1 MVGSLGNE
9 NSKSA
14 FTNPHVMEIGNWKVN
29 YISFTRPT
37 NAHKS
42 PIILLGGAFH
52 TFASLQY
59 EAENLSKDS
68 PVYLVDLPGLGGNLQ
83 AAPDL
88 SIEDYAHLIKTFC
101 DNLGIDRTSLI
112 GLSYS
117 SAIAFTFASLYP
129 DRMHKLVLGGITSR
143 LRDSVKHLL
152 EESLHMLT
160 VNELDRFASGI
171 VLNMMNFSQRH
182 NISGSDQVHSNLY
195 QNIVSFN
202 NHDMARYRANLARL
216 IEQDGLPRSPQCP
229 VLVISG
235 EFDNFTT
242 PYENFQV
249 ARNCPNSSYVVVKG
263 SDHMVSHEKTEVM
276 TRLYRRFIA
285 DQPLNRMKD
294 VELLEKKEFPRE
306 KIRLEPRYLLNDV
319 GYLDSGNGV
328 FVPVNIVDINN
339 FGCRLYTSFKDHRSL
354 KRSQQFILHIPT
366 EDMQMEMIIFKQA
379 ENGHFRGIF
388 KHKTFERTK
397 LFEGFIEKVA
407 SSCSSAYAA

>member
-1 MVGSLGNE
+1 MTLAIDRDTL
-9 NSKSA
+9 K
-14 FTNPHVMEIGNWKVN
+14 NPNVMEVGTWK
-29 YISFTRPT
+29 IHFLSFTKPT

-52 TFASLQY
+52 NFSSLKF
-59 EAENLSKDS
+59 ETENLAKDA
-68 PVYLVDLPGLGGNLQ
+68 PVYLVDLPGLGGNPQ

-88 SIEDYAHLIKTFC
+88 TIEDYAHLLKTFC

-117 SAIAFTFASLYP
+117 SAIAFTFASLYQ
-129 DRMHKLVLGGITSR
+129 DRMNKLVLGGITTR

-160 VNELDRFASGI
+160 VNELERFASGI

-182 NISGSDQVHSNLY
+182 NIADSGKVHECLY
-195 QNIVSFN
+195 KNIISFN
-202 NHDMARYRANLARL
+202 REDMARYRANLARL
-216 IEQDGLPRSPQCP
+216 IEQDGLPRAPQCP

-249 ARNCPNSSYVVVKG
+249 ARNCPQSTYVVVKG
-263 SDHMVSHEKTEVM
+263 SDHMVSHEKSDVM

-294 VELLEKKEFPRE
+294 VELLEKKEFPRD

-319 GYLDSGNGV
+319 GYLDNGNGV
-328 FVPVNIVDINN
+328 FVPVNIVDINK
-339 FGCRLYTSFKDHRSL
+339 FGCRLYTTFKDHRSL

-366 EDMQMEMIIFKQA
+366 EDMQMDMIIFKQA
-379 ENGHFRGIF
+379 DNGHFRGIF
-388 KHKTFERTK
+388 KHQTFERTK
-397 LFEGFIEKVA
+397 MFEGFIEKVA
-407 SSCSSAYAA
+407 STCSSAYAA